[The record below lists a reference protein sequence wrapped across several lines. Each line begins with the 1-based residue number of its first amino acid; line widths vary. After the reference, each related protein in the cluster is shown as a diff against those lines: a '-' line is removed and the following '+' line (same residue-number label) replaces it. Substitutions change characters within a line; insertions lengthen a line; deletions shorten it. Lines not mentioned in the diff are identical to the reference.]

1 LGLSYSFAQPPTSGN
16 QAAPE
21 ITARDTPMFT
31 TGVNLVN
38 VPVVVRD
45 REGHAVLEF
54 DDEKRLAAFLAV
66 PFHYEN
72 QFEILPGSYTLDVA
86 YDAGDDSRGKVETAL
101 VVDPYKP
108 EQFAIGGLVLSR
120 QYGPASDPRLHA
132 DAMWTADR
140 TPLIA
145 DGVRMTPSGSSRFKK
160 TDAPAVYAEIYEP
173 LLVAPDPKVTLG
185 VAMRI
190 FDLKTDRKTGE
201 QKLDTGV
208 LRVTLPAATG
218 SLAIPIARRVPVDSL
233 PPGSYRLE
241 VEASDS
247 AGKSARRA
255 ADFEISP

>member
-1 LGLSYSFAQPPTSGN
+1 
-16 QAAPE
+16 
-21 ITARDTPMFT
+21 
-31 TGVNLVN
+31 
-38 VPVVVRD
+38 
-45 REGHAVLEF
+45 
-54 DDEKRLAAFLAV
+54 
-66 PFHYEN
+66 
-72 QFEILPGSYTLDVA
+72 
-86 YDAGDDSRGKVETAL
+86 
-101 VVDPYKP
+101 
-108 EQFAIGGLVLSR
+108 
-120 QYGPASDPRLHA
+120 
-132 DAMWTADR
+132 
-140 TPLIA
+140 
-145 DGVRMTPSGSSRFKK
+145 
-160 TDAPAVYAEIYEP
+160 
-173 LLVAPDPKVTLG
+173 VAPDPKVTLG